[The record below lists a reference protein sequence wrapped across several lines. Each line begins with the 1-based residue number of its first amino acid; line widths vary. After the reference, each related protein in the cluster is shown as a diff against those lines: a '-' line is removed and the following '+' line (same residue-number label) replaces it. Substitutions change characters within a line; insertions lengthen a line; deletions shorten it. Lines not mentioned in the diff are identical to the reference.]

1 MSGNNYS
8 FTIEQ
13 GVTFNRVIT
22 WKDEAGDPID
32 MTGMS
37 ARMEVRSRDGLLLA
51 TPTVTI
57 EAVDGR
63 VAVSLTDEETK
74 ALSFSTAVY
83 DIEVSKD
90 GQVIKRLLKG
100 IVTLDPESTE
110 DRAA

>member
-1 MSGNNYS
+1 MSGNIYS

-22 WKDEAGDPID
+22 WKDEAGNPID

-37 ARMEVRSRDGLLLA
+37 ARMEIRTRDGLLLA
-51 TPTVTI
+51 TPIVTVDPT
-57 EAVDGR
+57 DGR
-63 VAVSLTDEETK
+63 ITASLTDEETK
-74 ALSFSTAVY
+74 ALSFSTSVY
-83 DIEVSKD
+83 DIEISKD

-110 DRAA
+110 NEVA